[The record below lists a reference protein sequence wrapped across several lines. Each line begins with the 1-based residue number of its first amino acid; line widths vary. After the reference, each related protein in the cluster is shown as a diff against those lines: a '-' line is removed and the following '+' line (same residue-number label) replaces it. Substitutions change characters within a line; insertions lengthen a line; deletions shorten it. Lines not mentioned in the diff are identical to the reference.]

1 MIFSSP
7 DPLKKFSD
15 ELHVLAARFDEQTV
29 TLQELIIAL
38 GARASALLA
47 VILALPFCSPI
58 TIPGLSVPFGLVIT
72 VLAMRFALG
81 LPPWLPARLLAVKLP
96 PRFFRAVLEGAS
108 KFIGVIE
115 RQLHPRWLWLTETEA
130 LRRLHMA
137 VVGAGAL
144 LLLLPL
150 GGIPFT
156 NTLPAL
162 VVVIGT
168 LGVLE
173 RDGVAVATAY
183 GFLVLTIIYFGVF
196 AGVVVELAQRVLHGL
211 GFCVLS

>member
-1 MIFSSP
+1 
-7 DPLKKFSD
+7 
-15 ELHVLAARFDEQTV
+15 
-29 TLQELIIAL
+29 
-38 GARASALLA
+38 
-47 VILALPFCSPI
+47 
-58 TIPGLSVPFGLVIT
+58 
-72 VLAMRFALG
+72 
-81 LPPWLPARLLAVKLP
+81 
-96 PRFFRAVLEGAS
+96 
-108 KFIGVIE
+108 
-115 RQLHPRWLWLTETEA
+115 
-130 LRRLHMA
+130 MA

-173 RDGVAVATAY
+173 RDGIAVATAY

-196 AGVVVELAQRVLHGL
+196 AGVVVELAQRILHEL
-211 GFCVLS
+211 GF

>member
-1 MIFSSP
+1 MISSTN
-7 DPLKKFSD
+7 DPLKKFSE
-15 ELHVLAARFDEQTV
+15 ELHGLAARFNEQTV
-29 TLQELIIAL
+29 TLQELIAAL

-72 VLAMRFALG
+72 VLAARFALG

-96 PRFFRAVLEGAS
+96 PRFFRSVLEGAS

-115 RQLHPRWLWLTETEA
+115 RQLRPRWLWLTKTEA

-144 LLLLPL
+144 LLLLPI

-173 RDGVAVATAY
+173 RDGVAITTAY
-183 GFLVLTIIYFGVF
+183 GFLILTIIYFTVF
-196 AGVVVELAQRVLHGL
+196 AGVVVGLAQRVLHGL
-211 GFCVLS
+211 GF